1 MNRPVWLLSM
11 DTDQFCAPP
20 MTTGALKAHFVAYG
34 RSAAA
39 TDVTLVHFPNRDAV
53 ERWARETW
61 PAEIRPQAEAAIA
74 AGLEPVLGVSC
85 YTWNVAEFLDVVRR
99 AKAEVPGLLVVA
111 GGPHVQRAADFL
123 YGDGIDVVVLGEGEI
138 TFTELLD
145 TTGRAAWTGVAG
157 LAFLDEARRV
167 HTTAGRGRSTTLDD
181 FPSALDVI
189 ELRDAAGKPLYQR
202 AAYETARGCPYRCSF
217 CEWGTGAI
225 GTKMYQFSL
234 PRIRR
239 DLEKLIEGGLH
250 DIWFSDSNFGALR
263 EDVEKAKII
272 VDLKER
278 TGRPHTFATSWSKN
292 HNQRVQDIVRLLHR
306 HGLLWHYHLALQTLT
321 PLALELSHR
330 TNMRAN
336 DYEPVVKALAAEGVP
351 VTAELI
357 WGLPGDDLASFAGN
371 LDHLYA
377 VFPNINI
384 FAYTLLPG
392 TEFFEKREEYRL
404 ETLPVAG
411 YGKAKGEYVVG
422 CHTFPRAEGEEG
434 YVLVG
439 SHVMFSRGHVFPHT
453 LRLIALDGRASAS
466 ALVRRTV
473 RALMDEFAAEIP
485 EAWRSD
491 RMAVYENR
499 AALYLTFLAA
509 PERMWAVIRR
519 TVADHLAE
527 AGADEL
533 AATAAQVLDLD
544 QAFCPRTGPTH
555 TAHARFAFAADRVLE
570 ALGEMEKPPADAFSR
585 GAGVEFEIHHPAQVG
600 EVLVDPDGGAWM
612 RGRIRSMRRDGERVS
627 TLPAW
632 FVEQGRAQS
641 AA

>member
-1 MNRPVWLLSM
+1 MIRPVWLLSM

-20 MTTGALKAHFVAYG
+20 TTTGALKAYFQAFG
-34 RSAAA
+34 RTA
-39 TDVTLVHFPNRDAV
+39 TASELELIHFPNREAV
-53 ERWARETW
+53 ERWTETDW
-61 PAEIRPQAEAAIA
+61 PTTVRPRAEAALA
-74 AGLEPVLGVSC
+74 AGVVPVLAVSC

-111 GGPHVQRAADFL
+111 GGPHVQRAQDFL
-123 YGDGIDVVVLGEGEI
+123 YADGIDVVVLGEGEI

-145 TTGRAAWTGVAG
+145 CATRADWKRIAG
-157 LAFLDEARRV
+157 LAFLDGEQM
-167 HTTAGRGRSTTLDD
+167 HTTPTRPRATELDH
-181 FPSALDVI
+181 FPSALEVI
-189 ELRDAAGKPLYQR
+189 ELRHPDGTPRYQR
-202 AAYETARGCPYRCSF
+202 AAYETSRGCPYRCSF

-225 GTKMYQFSL
+225 GTKMYQFSI

-239 DLEKLIEGGLH
+239 DLEKLIDGGIH
-250 DIWFSDSNFGALR
+250 DVWFSDSNFGALR
-263 EDVEKAKII
+263 EDIEKAKI
-272 VDLKER
+272 VVELKQR

-357 WGLPGDDLASFAGN
+357 WGLPGDNLADFSKN

-392 TEFFEKREEYRL
+392 TEFFEKRDAYRL

-422 CHTFPRAEGEEG
+422 CHTFSRADGEEG

-453 LRLIALDGRASAS
+453 LRLVALDGRASAS

-473 RALMDEFAAEIP
+473 RALMDEFAAELP
-485 EAWRSD
+485 ATWRQD
-491 RMAVYENR
+491 RMAVYEHR
-499 AALYLTFLAA
+499 AALYLAFLAA
-509 PERMWAVIRR
+509 PERMWPVVRR
-519 TVADHLAE
+519 TVEAHLHE
-527 AGADEL
+527 AGASDLWAQASKLLALDE
-533 AATAAQVLDLD
+533 
-544 QAFCPRTGPTH
+544 AFCPRTGPTH
-555 TAHARFAFAADRVLE
+555 AVHAHFDFAADRVLE
-570 ALGEMEKPPADAFSR
+570 ALGEMERPPADAFTS
-585 GAGVEFEIHHPAQVG
+585 GVGVEFEIHHPAQVG
-600 EVLVDPDGGAWM
+600 QVLVDPDGGAWM
-612 RGRIRSMRRDGERVS
+612 RGRIRSMRRDGERIAG
-627 TLPAW
+627 LPAW
-632 FVEQGRAQS
+632 FAEQGS
-641 AA
+641 ATAA

>member
-1 MNRPVWLLSM
+1 MTRPVWLLSM

-20 MTTGALKAHFVAYG
+20 MTTGALKAHFLRFG
-34 RSAAA
+34 RTARQSE
-39 TDVTLVHFPNRDAV
+39 LELLHFPNRAAV
-53 ERWARETW
+53 ERWLTTAW
-61 PAEIRPQAEAAIA
+61 PEAIRPRAEAALA
-74 AGLEPVLGVSC
+74 AGMAPVLAVSC
-85 YTWNVAEFLDVVRR
+85 YTWNVAEFLEVVQR
-99 AKAEVPGLLVVA
+99 AKREVPGLLVVA

-123 YGDGIDVVVLGEGEI
+123 YGDGIDVIVLGEGEI

-145 TTGRAAWTGVAG
+145 CETRRDWTRIPG
-157 LAFLDEARRV
+157 LAFLDAAGAVHQTPSRSRV
-167 HTTAGRGRSTTLDD
+167 TALDD
-181 FPSALDVI
+181 LPSALDVI
-189 ELRDAAGKPLYQR
+189 ELRDADGRPRYQR
-202 AAYETARGCPYRCSF
+202 AAYETARGCPYRCAF

-239 DLEKLIEGGLH
+239 DLEKLIDGGLH

-263 EDVEKAKII
+263 EDLEKAKII
-272 VDLKER
+272 VELKQR

-292 HNQRVQDIVRLLHR
+292 HNRRVQEIVRLLHR

-357 WGLPGDDLASFAGN
+357 WGLPGDNLTDFAAN

-392 TEFFEKREEYRL
+392 TEFFDRRTEYRL

-453 LRLIALDGRASAS
+453 LRLLALDGRTSAS
-466 ALVRRTV
+466 GLVRRTV
-473 RALMDEFAAEIP
+473 RALMDEFAAELP
-485 EAWRSD
+485 AAWLAD
-491 RMAVYENR
+491 RMAVYEYR
-499 AALYLTFLAA
+499 ATLYLTFLAA
-509 PERMWAVIRR
+509 PDRMWPVIRR
-519 TVADHLAE
+519 TVAAHLAE
-527 AGADEL
+527 AGAADLWPHAERVLALDE
-533 AATAAQVLDLD
+533 
-544 QAFCPRTGPTH
+544 AFCPRTGPTH
-555 TAHARFAFAADRVLE
+555 TAHAHFDFAADRVLE
-570 ALGEMEKPPADAFSR
+570 ALGEMEHPPADAFAP
-585 GAGVEFEIHHPAQVG
+585 GGGIEFVIHHPAQVG

-612 RGRIRSMRRDGERVS
+612 RGRIRAMRRDGEAVAG
-627 TLPAW
+627 LPAW
-632 FVEQGRAQS
+632 FAEQGGAQS

>member
-1 MNRPVWLLSM
+1 M

-20 MTTGALKAHFVAYG
+20 ITTGALKSYFVRFG
-34 RSAAA
+34 RTAAQSELE
-39 TDVTLVHFPNRDAV
+39 LVHFPNRDAV
-53 ERWARETW
+53 EHWATEAW
-61 PAEIRPQAEAAIA
+61 PNQVRPRAEAALA
-74 AGLEPVLGVSC
+74 AGVTPVLAVSC

-99 AKAEVPGLLVVA
+99 AKADVPGLLIVA
-111 GGPHVQRAADFL
+111 GGPHVQRAQDFL
-123 YGDGIDVVVLGEGEI
+123 YGDGIDVVVLGEGEV
-138 TFTELLD
+138 TFTALLD
-145 TTGRAAWTGVAG
+145 CASREEWPGVAG
-157 LAFLDEARRV
+157 LVFLDAADAV
-167 HTTAGRGRSTTLDD
+167 HTTATRPRATELDH

-189 ELRDAAGKPLYQR
+189 ELRDATGKPRYQR

-239 DLEKLIEGGLH
+239 DLELLIEGGVH

-263 EDVEKAKII
+263 EDMEKAQII
-272 VDLKER
+272 VDLRER

-292 HNQRVQDIVRLLHR
+292 HNKRVQDIVRLLHR
-306 HGLLWHYHLALQTLT
+306 QGLLWHYHLALQTLT

-357 WGLPGDDLASFAGN
+357 WGLPGDNLGDFAGN

-392 TEFFEKREEYRL
+392 TEFFEKRDEYRL

-453 LRLIALDGRASAS
+453 LRLLALDGRTSVS
-466 ALVRRTV
+466 TLVRRTV
-473 RALMDEFAAEIP
+473 RALMDEFAAELP
-485 EAWRSD
+485 AGWRTD

-499 AALYLTFLAA
+499 AALYLTFLAEPA
-509 PERMWAVIRR
+509 RMWPVIRR
-519 TVADHLAE
+519 TVQQHLAD
-527 AGADEL
+527 AGASDL
-533 AATAAQVLDLD
+533 WARAAQVLSLD
-544 QAFCPRTGPTH
+544 EVFCPRTGATH
-555 TAHARFAFAADRVLE
+555 STRAHFEFAADRVLA
-570 ALGEMEKPPADAFSR
+570 ALGEMEMPLPDAFEPAP
-585 GAGVEFEIHHPAQVG
+585 GIEFEIHHPAQVG

-612 RGRIRSMRRDGERVS
+612 RGRIRRMHRDGEPVAG
-627 TLPAW
+627 LPAW
-632 FVEQGRAQS
+632 FAEQGQTRT
-641 AA
+641 AAA